1 MIEGLGRRLG
11 ALRTKKGLTQREAAA
26 IPELGCEAG
35 VLAAYEREIRT
46 PKLDTIARF
55 AQFYGVSTDYLLG
68 LSEYETPEQMATSA
82 GIPLTNEALSYLR
95 TCDRKDLVTLSL
107 ILSVPSSE
115 AFLTTL
121 RQYIE
126 DYDIRDED
134 GMISEKYHEIN
145 EALGRHLS
153 DEEFVAL
160 VQSWAWDGLREV
172 IEQMVK
178 EIREARDLEDAGPR
192 RGRPKKYKTKKTAA
206 QVSRPWKKPPEGKD

>member
-172 IEQMVK
+172 IEHPTV
-178 EIREARDLEDAGPR
+178 A
-192 RGRPKKYKTKKTAA
+192 
-206 QVSRPWKKPPEGKD
+206 V